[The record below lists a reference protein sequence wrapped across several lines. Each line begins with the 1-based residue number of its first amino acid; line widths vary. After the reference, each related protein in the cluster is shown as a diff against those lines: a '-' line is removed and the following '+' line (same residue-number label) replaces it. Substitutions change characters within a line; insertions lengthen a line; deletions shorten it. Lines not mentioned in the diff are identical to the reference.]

1 MSSLYNLKEDYKRV
15 LELQAEGVDEEV
27 IKDTL
32 ESIDDAI
39 EDKADNYS
47 YVIREKKGQNDTIDE
62 EIKRL
67 QALKRSNNNL
77 IKLLQENLYEVMKDT
92 GKTKFKTDLNSFWIQ
107 KNPMSIDI
115 KYEDNIPED
124 FYVTERKLQRRDL
137 INYVKNNEIDGVEIT
152 QSEGVRIR

>member
-1 MSSLYNLKEDYKRV
+1 MSTLYNLKEDYKRV

-39 EDKADNYS
+39 EDKADSYS

-67 QALKRSNNNL
+67 QALKRSNKRL
-77 IKLLQENLYEVMKDT
+77 IELLQENLYEVMKDT

-107 KNPMSIDI
+107 KSPPSIDI

-124 FYVTERKLQRRDL
+124 FYVTERKLQRREL
-137 INYVKNNEIDGVEIT
+137 INYVKNNEIDGVELT

>member
-1 MSSLYNLKEDYKRV
+1 MSTLYNLTEDYKRV
-15 LELQAEGVDEEV
+15 LELQEQGVDEEV
-27 IKDTL
+27 IRDTL

-39 EDKADNYS
+39 EHKADNYS

-67 QALKRSNNNL
+67 QGIKRSNNRL
-77 IKLLQENLYEVMKDT
+77 IQMLQDNLYESMKQT

-107 KNPMSIDI
+107 KNPMSIEI
-115 KYEDNIPED
+115 KYEDNIPEE
-124 FYVTERKLQRRDL
+124 FYKIERKLNRRDL
-137 INYVKNNEIDGVEIT
+137 INYVKNNAVDGVELT

>member
-39 EDKADNYS
+39 EDKADSYS

-77 IKLLQENLYEVMKDT
+77 IKLLQENLYEAMTST

-107 KNPMSIDI
+107 KNPMSIEI
-115 KYEDNIPED
+115 KYEDNIPEE

-137 INYVKNNEIDGVEIT
+137 INYVKNNEIDGVELT

>member
-1 MSSLYNLKEDYKRV
+1 MSTLYNLKEDYKRV

-39 EDKADNYS
+39 EDKADSYS

-77 IKLLQENLYEVMKDT
+77 IKLLQENLYEVMKET
-92 GKTKFKTDLNSFWIQ
+92 GKTKFKTALNSFWIQ

-115 KYEDNIPED
+115 KYEDNIPEE

-137 INYVKNNEIDGVEIT
+137 INYVKNNEIDGVELT

>member
-1 MSSLYNLKEDYKRV
+1 MSSLYNLKEDYKIV

-39 EDKADNYS
+39 EDKADSYS

-62 EIKRL
+62 EMKRL

-77 IKLLQENLYEVMKDT
+77 IKLLQENLYEAMTST

-107 KNPMSIDI
+107 KSPPSIDI
-115 KYEDNIPED
+115 KYEDNIPEE

-137 INYVKNNEIDGVEIT
+137 INYVKNNEIDGVELT

>member
-39 EDKADNYS
+39 EDKADSYS

-67 QALKRSNNNL
+67 QALKRSHNNL
-77 IKLLQENLYEVMKDT
+77 IIERQENLYEAMFLTVNY
-92 GKTKFKTDLNSFWIQ
+92 KFKTDLISLRIQ
-107 KNPMSIDI
+107 
-115 KYEDNIPED
+115 
-124 FYVTERKLQRRDL
+124 
-137 INYVKNNEIDGVEIT
+137 
-152 QSEGVRIR
+152 

>member
-39 EDKADNYS
+39 EDKADSYS

-77 IKLLQENLYEVMKDT
+77 IKLLQENLYEVMKET

-107 KNPMSIDI
+107 KSPPSIDI
-115 KYEDNIPED
+115 KYEDNIPEE

-137 INYVKNNEIDGVEIT
+137 INYVKNNEIDGVELT

>member
-39 EDKADNYS
+39 EDKADSYS

-67 QALKRSNNNL
+67 QALKRSNKRL
-77 IKLLQENLYEVMKDT
+77 IELLQENLYEVMKDT

-137 INYVKNNEIDGVEIT
+137 INYVKNNEIDGVELT

>member
-1 MSSLYNLKEDYKRV
+1 MSTLYNLKEDYKRV

-39 EDKADNYS
+39 EDKADSYS

-67 QALKRSNNNL
+67 QALKRSNKRL
-77 IKLLQENLYEVMKDT
+77 IELLQENLYEVMKDT

-115 KYEDNIPED
+115 KYEDNIPEE

-137 INYVKNNEIDGVEIT
+137 INYVKNNEVDGVEIT

>member
-15 LELQAEGVDEEV
+15 LELQAEGVDEAV

-39 EDKADNYS
+39 EDKADSYS

-77 IKLLQENLYEVMKDT
+77 IKLLQENLYETMQET
-92 GKTKFKTDLNSFWIQ
+92 GKTKFKTALNIFWIQ
-107 KNPMSIDI
+107 KNPPTIEVKS
-115 KYEDNIPED
+115 EDNIPEK
-124 FYVTERKLQRRDL
+124 FFKTERKLQRREL
-137 INYVKNNEIDGVEIT
+137 INYVKNNEIDGVELT

>member
-39 EDKADNYS
+39 EDKADSYS

-67 QALKRSNNNL
+67 QALKHSNNNL
-77 IKLLQENLYEVMKDT
+77 IKLLQENLYETMQET

-107 KNPMSIDI
+107 KSPPSIDI
-115 KYEDNIPED
+115 KYEDNIPEE
-124 FYVTERKLQRRDL
+124 FYKIERKLQRRDL

-152 QSEGVRIR
+152 QSESVRIR

>member
-1 MSSLYNLKEDYKRV
+1 MSTLYNLKEDYKRV

-67 QALKRSNNNL
+67 QALKRSNKRL
-77 IKLLQENLYEVMKDT
+77 IELLQENLYETMQET

-115 KYEDNIPED
+115 KYEDNIPEE

-137 INYVKNNEIDGVEIT
+137 INYVKNNEIDGVELT

>member
-39 EDKADNYS
+39 EDKADSYS

-77 IKLLQENLYEVMKDT
+77 IKLLQENLYEVMKET

-107 KNPMSIDI
+107 KSPPSIDI

-137 INYVKNNEIDGVEIT
+137 INYVKNNEIDGVELT

>member
-1 MSSLYNLKEDYKRV
+1 MSTLYNLKEDYKRV
-15 LELQAEGVDEEV
+15 LELQAEGVDEKV

-67 QALKRSNNNL
+67 QALKRSNKRL
-77 IKLLQENLYEVMKDT
+77 IELLQENLYEVMKDT

-107 KNPMSIDI
+107 KSPPSIDI
-115 KYEDNIPED
+115 KYEDNIPEE

-137 INYVKNNEIDGVEIT
+137 INYVKNNEVDGVELT

>member
-39 EDKADNYS
+39 EDKADSYS

-67 QALKRSNNNL
+67 QGIKRSNNNL
-77 IKLLQENLYEVMKDT
+77 IKLLQENLYETMQET

-107 KNPMSIDI
+107 KNPMSIEI
-115 KYEDNIPED
+115 KYEDNIPEE

-137 INYVKNNEIDGVEIT
+137 INYVKNNEIDGVELT

>member
-39 EDKADNYS
+39 EDKADSYS

-62 EIKRL
+62 EVKRL
-67 QALKRSNNNL
+67 QALKRSNKRL
-77 IKLLQENLYEVMKDT
+77 IELLQENLYEVMKDT

-124 FYVTERKLQRRDL
+124 FYVTERKLQRREL
-137 INYVKNNEIDGVEIT
+137 INYVKNNEIDGVELT

>member
-1 MSSLYNLKEDYKRV
+1 MSTLYNLKEDYKRV

-39 EDKADNYS
+39 EDKADSYS

-67 QALKRSNNNL
+67 QALKRSNKRL
-77 IKLLQENLYEVMKDT
+77 IELLQENLYEVMKET
-92 GKTKFKTDLNSFWIQ
+92 GKTKFKTALNIFWIQ
-107 KNPMSIDI
+107 KSPPTIEVKS
-115 KYEDNIPED
+115 EDNIPEE
-124 FYVTERKLQRRDL
+124 FFKTERKLQRRDL
-137 INYVKNNEIDGVEIT
+137 IKYMKENSIEGVELKQT
-152 QSEGVRIR
+152 EGVRIR

>member
-39 EDKADNYS
+39 EDKADSYS

-77 IKLLQENLYEVMKDT
+77 IKLLQENLYEVMKET
-92 GKTKFKTDLNSFWIQ
+92 GKTKFKTALNSFWIQ

-115 KYEDNIPED
+115 KYEDNIPEE

-137 INYVKNNEIDGVEIT
+137 INYVKNNEIDGVELT

>member
-39 EDKADNYS
+39 EDKADSYS

-67 QALKRSNNNL
+67 QALKRSNKRL
-77 IKLLQENLYEVMKDT
+77 IELLQENLYEVMKDT

-107 KNPMSIDI
+107 KSPPSIDI

-152 QSEGVRIR
+152 QSESVRIR

>member
-39 EDKADNYS
+39 EDKADSYS

-77 IKLLQENLYEVMKDT
+77 IKLLQENLYEVMKET

-115 KYEDNIPED
+115 KYEDNIPEE
-124 FYVTERKLQRRDL
+124 FYVTERKLQRREL
-137 INYVKNNEIDGVEIT
+137 INYVKNNEIDGVELT

>member
-39 EDKADNYS
+39 EDKADSYS
-47 YVIREKKGQNDTIDE
+47 FVIREKKGQNDTIDE

-67 QALKRSNNNL
+67 QGIKRSNNNL
-77 IKLLQENLYEVMKDT
+77 IKLLQENLYEAMTST

-107 KNPMSIDI
+107 KSPPSIDI

-152 QSEGVRIR
+152 QSESVRIR

>member
-39 EDKADNYS
+39 EDKADSYS
-47 YVIREKKGQNDTIDE
+47 FVIREKKGQNDTIDE

-107 KNPMSIDI
+107 KSPPSIDI

>member
-1 MSSLYNLKEDYKRV
+1 MSTLYNLKEDYKRV

-39 EDKADNYS
+39 EDKADSYS

-107 KNPMSIDI
+107 KSPPSIDI

-152 QSEGVRIR
+152 QSESVRIR

>member
-107 KNPMSIDI
+107 KSPPSIDI
-115 KYEDNIPED
+115 KYEDNIPEE

-137 INYVKNNEIDGVEIT
+137 INYVKNNEIDGVELT

>member
-1 MSSLYNLKEDYKRV
+1 MSTLYNLKEDYKRV

-32 ESIDDAI
+32 EAIDDAI
-39 EDKADNYS
+39 EDKADSYS